1 MSDFKNFAVWGAG
14 NMGGAIVAE
23 LLALKSLG
31 RVSSVAVLTR
41 AVSHLS
47 AEKDSAHAATQESKD
62 NAKNTEFAAKG
73 AQIVPYDVTGADPV
87 AALRGVDVLIAT
99 AGGLAGHSLQPALLR
114 AAHAAG
120 VRLYVPAEW
129 GDIPDGRTG
138 QPFESMNA
146 LHAQAA
152 ELGLPIATF
161 NNGPYGLPWLV
172 MVGSAC

>member
-1 MSDFKNFAVWGAG
+1 
-14 NMGGAIVAE
+14 
-23 LLALKSLG
+23 
-31 RVSSVAVLTR
+31 
-41 AVSHLS
+41 
-47 AEKDSAHAATQESKD
+47 
-62 NAKNTEFAAKG
+62 
-73 AQIVPYDVTGADPV
+73 VPYDTTGADPV
-87 AALRGVDVLIAT
+87 SALRGVDVLIAT
-99 AGGLAGHSLQPALLR
+99 AGGLAGHSLQPSLLR

-172 MVGSAC
+172 MAGSAC